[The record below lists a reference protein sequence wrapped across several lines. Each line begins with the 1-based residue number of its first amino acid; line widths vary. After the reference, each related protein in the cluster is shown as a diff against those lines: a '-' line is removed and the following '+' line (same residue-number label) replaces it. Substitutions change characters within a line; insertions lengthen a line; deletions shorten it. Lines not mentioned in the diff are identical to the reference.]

1 MINFPSNIIPS
12 FQKEI
17 DAQMTVGEVFGN
29 LELTSYLNK
38 ALEKIRA
45 GQYSLSQD
53 AAQELGVKTGG
64 TFANSEWAAAIFIY
78 ECAISHPE
86 YTQWARA
93 MGRDLPERLGIDPNE
108 FSKMRCFDMW
118 KKLAVVPAEAP
129 EERQQISH
137 GAQGQTRKRGSHRD
151 GTGHR

>member
-1 MINFPSNIIPS
+1 MIKFPSNIIPS

-17 DAQMTVGEVFGN
+17 DAQMTAGEVFGD
-29 LELTSYLNK
+29 LQLTSLLNK

-45 GQYSLSQD
+45 GQYSLSRD
-53 AAQELGVKTGG
+53 AAQELGVKTEG
-64 TFANSEWAAAIFIY
+64 TFANAEWAAAIFTF
-78 ECAISHPE
+78 ECAISHPA
-86 YTQWARA
+86 YKQWASAIVRE
-93 MGRDLPERLGIDPNE
+93 LPERLGIDPNE
-108 FSKMRCFDMW
+108 FLEMRCFDMW

-129 EERQQISH
+129 EDRQQISH